1 MTGEFLWEMAWKSS
15 LLSLGALGAVA
26 LLQGQSAADRAFV
39 LRLAVGLLLVLP
51 VAALIGPT
59 LAVQRP
65 PVLEALQAQTAPLA
79 APLDRQA
86 ARDGGPA
93 VVAAALDSGAGTLVS
108 GPLVLLAIYGLGVGA
123 VLSHLV
129 AGLLTLRR
137 WTQGARPVWHPLW
150 AAAYDRARLRSRVR
164 RDVGLLSSAEVPE
177 PLGWGLRRPVI
188 LIDPGTLARDEQAEA
203 VLGHEMAH
211 VARGDW
217 LALLLGRL
225 MLALFWF
232 NPLAWMLNRR
242 MLEEAEAAADM
253 QAVAQVDPALYA
265 QSLLSMA
272 VRPLLPGLPA
282 TPMAGSGIG
291 RRIHAVLDDRA
302 RARRSGSVWTA
313 IASATMLAAGLTIAV
328 VELLPARP
336 AVAKTVGTGAVATA
350 PPASASPSTR
360 LQTPLATSGPSADA
374 VPPLVEAGDAALVAA
389 LAEADGSAPPA
400 PPEPPAPP
408 APPIPGEPPAA
419 PAPPRPPAPPADPDK
434 AALWALGVSDDW
446 MAEMAAAI
454 APARLDAGDAMDL
467 KALGMTPARARDLKA
482 AGVTCLEPDLLVELA
497 ALGVT
502 PAYVRELAA
511 AGYAGLSPEALVELK
526 AVGVT
531 GAFAEKARRN
541 GRARSVDDLV
551 ELRVTG
557 WKF

>member
-26 LLQGQSAADRAFV
+26 LLQGRSAADRAFV

-79 APLDRQA
+79 APLDSQA

-108 GPLVLLAIYGLGVGA
+108 GPHVLLAIYGLGVGA

-177 PLGWGLRRPVI
+177 PLGWGLRRPVV

-408 APPIPGEPPAA
+408 APLIPGEPPAA